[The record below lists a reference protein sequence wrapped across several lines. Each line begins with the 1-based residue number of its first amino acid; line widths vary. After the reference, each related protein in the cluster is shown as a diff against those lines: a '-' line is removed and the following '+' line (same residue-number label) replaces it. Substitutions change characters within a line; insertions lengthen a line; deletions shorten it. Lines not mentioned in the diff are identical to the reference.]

1 MPTTLIK
8 IDYVTFAVGAIASK
22 MITIGGE
29 KKSNCIAS
37 TNESKPVN
45 LISSVCSTAVSILSL
60 LSLATI
66 GPPVLPEQVRL

>member
-22 MITIGGE
+22 MIMIGG
-29 KKSNCIAS
+29 KKRSNCIAS

-45 LISSVCSTAVSILSL
+45 LISSVCSTAVSI
-60 LSLATI
+60 
-66 GPPVLPEQVRL
+66 